1 MGVTIKQKGLKPPS
15 TPKKIQKNKL
25 PPRDYH
31 GRFITKGIY
40 LELSPPDRDEKGR
53 FISRREPVIVTQN
66 NIDEVMPEKT
76 NTLVCN
82 GTKLTLGKESVYVD
96 LETDE
101 LIRYVPGK
109 SGKFFDMD
117 GFYKELK
124 NRMQNAKGEI
134 MESTTRSNIRF
145 YKIRKIRP
153 IRNIINKIK
162 QFFKR
167 KQS

>member
-1 MGVTIKQKGLKPPS
+1 
-15 TPKKIQKNKL
+15 
-25 PPRDYH
+25 
-31 GRFITKGIY
+31 
-40 LELSPPDRDEKGR
+40 
-53 FISRREPVIVTQN
+53 
-66 NIDEVMPEKT
+66 MPEKT